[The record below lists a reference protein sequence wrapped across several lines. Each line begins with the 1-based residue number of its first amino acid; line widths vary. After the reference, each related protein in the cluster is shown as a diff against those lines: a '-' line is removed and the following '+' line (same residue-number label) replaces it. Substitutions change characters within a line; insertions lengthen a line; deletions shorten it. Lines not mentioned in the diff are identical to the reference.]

1 MKEITEDDSDMMHD
15 NNGEKEEGDFPVSSK
30 AIRKIILTHKG
41 VLDIGWENISQVT
54 LSHPKSEKM
63 CTYFVDTR
71 TPSSEEL
78 NSAPFIFE
86 VMTMEQDTRSWFIDD
101 QVISDGNIYVCTPM
115 DPLFMVLPALL
126 KTTRAMQIKDHLL
139 EIIKEP
145 KVIDAVFS
153 RLSTSNQLEN
163 ISNKIVCDDIIAYKF
178 IEDKALKW
186 LKSKVHN
193 TSEFLKSE
201 DITGS
206 EASVSSNFTKSVTT
220 ETKEE
225 EYTRYA
231 SEIIGEYLP
240 DNLKKKLFE
249 SLGLPFVQEKVVTK
263 RKSELETDR
272 SNNKKLKVADVNGE
286 CVQPTEDYGTSSPS
300 NINNPKL
307 KAKDKE
313 LQKAAKGTHSL
324 FKFFAA
330 KPK

>member
-1 MKEITEDDSDMMHD
+1 MDS
-15 NNGEKEEGDFPVSSK
+15 K
-30 AIRKIILTHKG
+30 
-41 VLDIGWENISQVT
+41 
-54 LSHPKSEKM
+54 
-63 CTYFVDTR
+63 CFVF
-71 TPSSEEL
+71 L
-78 NSAPFIFE
+78 
-86 VMTMEQDTRSWFIDD
+86 
-101 QVISDGNIYVCTPM
+101 
-115 DPLFMVLPALL
+115 
-126 KTTRAMQIKDHLL
+126 
-139 EIIKEP
+139 
-145 KVIDAVFS
+145 
-153 RLSTSNQLEN
+153 
-163 ISNKIVCDDIIAYKF
+163 VCDDIIAYKF

-220 ETKEE
+220 ETKEWASNVKHVLFEKFKSSTRFYLFFFYRE

-300 NINNPKL
+300 NINNPVSITL
-307 KAKDKE
+307 IMEPFIYCCCTVPIITYISFAE
-313 LQKAAKGTHSL
+313 TESQGQGTAKGC
-324 FKFFAA
+324 
-330 KPK
+330 